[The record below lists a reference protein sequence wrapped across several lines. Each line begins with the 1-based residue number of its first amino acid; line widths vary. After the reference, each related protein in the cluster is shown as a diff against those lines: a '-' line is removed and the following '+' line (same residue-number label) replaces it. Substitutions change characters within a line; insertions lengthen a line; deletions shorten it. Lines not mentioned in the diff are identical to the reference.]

1 MNLSPFRRVA
11 AHLLVCACVS
21 VFVLSLSSCGG
32 SGGDSDDA
40 NATVRPKTM
49 DGIILNFESSASFE
63 FIRSTGTAGAVN
75 NGDVESGTFLYTPK
89 VAADVLKTYDNLNG
103 DQSNFR
109 YPLSVTAATYT
120 YRAINDS
127 SGVLTLNAT
136 GAFDPTFTLPPGA
149 TVALNDSWI
158 RLFYSYSPI
167 AFTSNTR
174 VAEIAITFKDNVS
187 FVTSEVVTLR
197 LPESPLVNTL
207 DTVRIPSTISLAT
220 LGPVPLNYNPVVTGR
235 APSRIAPATLT
246 NRLMS
251 ATNGI
256 PDATKNFTI
265 QFIADASTPGFAT
278 AADSVEIGRGL
289 LSVYNPASVPPGLTA
304 VGIAL
309 DYTWRRIAG
318 TDRGELILSNI
329 PDNPALPFD
338 TSLNGTI
345 VLGFNGTESG
355 TYSGSADGD
364 TVNPADVS
372 GTFFIPNNGTL

>member
-1 MNLSPFRRVA
+1 
-11 AHLLVCACVS
+11 
-21 VFVLSLSSCGG
+21 
-32 SGGDSDDA
+32 
-40 NATVRPKTM
+40 M
-49 DGIILNFESSASFE
+49 DGIVLNLESSASFE

-89 VAADVLKTYDNLNG
+89 VAADVLKLYDNLNG

-167 AFTSNTR
+167 VFTSNTR

-187 FVTSEVVTLR
+187 FVTSEVVTLS
-197 LPESPLVNTL
+197 LPESSLVSTL

-265 QFIADASTPGFAT
+265 QFVADASTPGLAT
-278 AADSVEIGRGL
+278 EAGSVEIGRGL

-345 VLGFNGTESG
+345 VLSFNGTESG
-355 TYSGSADGD
+355 TYSGSADAD

>member
-265 QFIADASTPGFAT
+265 QFIADASTPGLAT

>member
-1 MNLSPFRRVA
+1 MAGSFVSLVA
-11 AHLLVCACVS
+11 LGLVN
-21 VFVLSLSSCGG
+21 CGG
-32 SGGDSDDA
+32 GGGSDDDS

-49 DGIILNFESSASFE
+49 DGIILDLDASASFE
-63 FIRSTGTAGAVN
+63 FIRNTGTAGAVN

-89 VAADVLKTYDNLNG
+89 IGNDVLKTYDNLNG

-127 SGVLTLNAT
+127 SGVLTLTAN
-136 GAFDPTFTLPPGA
+136 GSFDPFFTLPPGA
-149 TVALNDSWI
+149 NVALNDSWI
-158 RLFYSYSPI
+158 RLFFSYSPQVPN
-167 AFTSNTR
+167 SNTR

-187 FVTSEVVTLR
+187 FVTSEIITLR

-207 DTVRIPSTISLAT
+207 DTVRIPSSLALAT
-220 LGPVPLNYNPVVTGR
+220 LQPVPLNYNPVLTER

-256 PDATKNFTI
+256 PDVTKNFTI
-265 QFIADASTPGFAT
+265 QFIADASTTGLAT

-289 LSVYNPASVPPGLTA
+289 LSVYDPAAVPPGLSA

-318 TDRGELILSNI
+318 TDRGELVLSNI

-345 VLGFNGTESG
+345 VLSFNGLESG

-364 TVNPADVS
+364 TVNPADVT
-372 GTFFIPNNGTL
+372 GTFFIPSNGTP